1 MAPKSLGGS
10 AVTEIDSSRQHSPNR
25 RRDGILKNS
34 ILATVIVAAT
44 SWSATPVQFTSGQ
57 PAKASEVN
65 QNFAYMDSAISKK
78 ANRTSLD
85 SLGALLKAKPDTS
98 TVNTSILNALV
109 PVNASLRG
117 KVDTGSLNSINA
129 SLRTKADTGALTN
142 ALAPLKSKLAVAA
155 DTAWVSKKVSDAQLG
170 ASSSGSNSSR
180 FVVQAPTDIYN
191 NAPWYGLGLNS
202 LTSPQATVQLGGY
215 YGINLQAGGYPIFIH
230 QMQHEVASFNWTE
243 SHFTSSDKEVM
254 SISSGLVAV
263 TGNLSVSGVIHA
275 STGTIAVPDYVFEP
289 GYKLAPL
296 AAVEAFTKE
305 NKHLPEVPAA
315 SELEKGGIDL
325 AKMNLTLLKKIEE
338 LTLHAIAQEKRLE
351 SQDKSIAEMKSE
363 LRTLNSH

>member
-1 MAPKSLGGS
+1 
-10 AVTEIDSSRQHSPNR
+10 
-25 RRDGILKNS
+25 LKNS

-117 KVDTGSLNSINA
+117 KVDTGNLKA
-129 SLRTKADTGALTN
+129 SLSAINTKLALTADT
-142 ALAPLKSKLAVAA
+142 S
-155 DTAWVSKKVSDAQLG
+155 WVGKKVSDTAAALRKLIG
-170 ASSSGSNSSR
+170 SGTEGTAPKYPTEYIVQGPEDFNHTNNS
-180 FVVQAPTDIYN
+180 
-191 NAPWYGLGLNS
+191 PWYGLGLSN
-202 LTSPQATVQLGGY
+202 LTSGQNFLVQLGGY
-215 YGINLQAGGYPIFIH
+215 YGLNILSGGGYPIYVRSAN
-230 QMQHEVASFNWTE
+230 HEIVNFGWNQTVFTVSDAKILTLDKGLAS
-243 SHFTSSDKEVM
+243 
-254 SISSGLVAV
+254 V

-325 AKMNLTLLKKIEE
+325 AQMNLTLLKKIEE

-351 SQDKSIAEMKSE
+351 SQDRSIAEMKSALE
-363 LRTLNSH
+363 SLSTR